1 MKPEA
6 IPQNGRLVVIGG
18 VAAGMSAASQVKR
31 RRPDVQVT
39 ALEQGDYVSYGACG
53 MPYNIEDPDRDMED
67 LVVISPQQFREK
79 RGIDVRTGHR
89 VESIDRQR
97 KMVIARSAG
106 SLHEFPYDRLVI
118 ATGASPVR
126 SGIPGGDAPGI
137 HALHT
142 LASGKKLKDMLKDMP
157 QSSPV
162 VIIGGG
168 YIAMEMA
175 EVLTRR
181 GMQVTVVVR
190 SMILRRFSDAVRN
203 LVEAALARHGV
214 KVVQGAVSS
223 YVTGDGQRIGVILEN
238 GESIDA
244 AMVIEAIGIRPNAD
258 LARDAG
264 LDIGDTGAIAVN
276 EYGQTSDPD
285 IFAGGDC
292 AEAPFKLGGPA
303 VYTPLGDTANKQG
316 KLAGANICG
325 AGEEFSGIVNTSI
338 FRVFDQEVAT
348 TGVNETGAEKLG
360 FTPLVAEITGNTRAH
375 GYPGAKKIM
384 FRLVFDAPTG
394 RILGAETAAGEG
406 AWRINVLSTA
416 IDAGMTISRLGGLDL
431 AYAPP
436 FSPVWD
442 PLLTL
447 AAQAQK
453 VQAAYLRNSRTSGV

>member
-39 ALEQGDYVSYGACG
+39 ALEQGEYVSYGACG
-53 MPYNIEDPDRDMED
+53 MPYNIEDPDRDIED

-89 VESIDRQR
+89 VESIDRKR
-97 KMVIARSAG
+97 NIVVARTAEG
-106 SLHEFPYDRLVI
+106 TCEFQYDRLMI
-118 ATGASPVR
+118 ATGARPVR
-126 SGIPGGDAPGI
+126 SAVSGSDAEGI
-137 HALHT
+137 HALHN
-142 LASGKKLKDMLKDMP
+142 LDSGKQLKAMLGDLAP
-157 QSSPV
+157 SSPV

-181 GMQVTVVVR
+181 GMKVTVVVR
-190 SMILRRFSDAVRN
+190 SMVLRRFCDATR
-203 LVEAALARHGV
+203 ALAEATLTRNGV
-214 KVVQGAVSS
+214 EVIQGQVTSYTLRNGRVAGLVLDTGVS
-223 YVTGDGQRIGVILEN
+223 LE
-238 GESIDA
+238 A
-244 AMVIEAIGIRPNAD
+244 AMVVEAMGIRPNVG
-258 LARDAG
+258 LAQDAG
-264 LDIGDTGAIAVN
+264 LDIGTTGAIAVN
-276 EYGQTSDPD
+276 AYGQTSDPA

-325 AGEEFSGIVNTSI
+325 AGEAFSGVINTSI
-338 FRVFDQEVAT
+338 FRLFDLEVAT
-348 TGVNETGAEKLG
+348 TGVNEAKATELG
-360 FTPLVAEITGNTRAH
+360 YKPLSAEITANTRAH
-375 GYPGAKKIM
+375 GYPDGKKIM
-384 FRLVFDAPTG
+384 LRLIFDASTG

-406 AWRINVLSTA
+406 AWRINVLSA
-416 IDAGMTISRLGGLDL
+416 GIDTGMTIAQLAGLDL

-447 AAQAQK
+447 AAQAIKKQT
-453 VQAAYLRNSRTSGV
+453 AYLKAKQEIAV

>member
-39 ALEQGDYVSYGACG
+39 ALEQGEYVSYGACG

-67 LVVISPQQFREK
+67 LVVISPRQFREK

-89 VESIDRQR
+89 AESIDRQR
-97 KMVIARSAG
+97 KVVVARFADG
-106 SLHEFPYDRLVI
+106 LREFPYDRLMI
-118 ATGASPVR
+118 ATGAGPVR
-126 SGIPGGDAPGI
+126 SGVPGSDAAGV

-142 LASGKKLKDMLKDMP
+142 LDSGKRLKDMLGDIEK
-157 QSSPV
+157 SSPV

-181 GMQVTVVVR
+181 GMKVTLVVR
-190 SMILRRFSDAVRN
+190 SMILRRFSESTRLLAA
-203 LVEAALARHGV
+203 AALQRNGV
-214 KVVQGAVSS
+214 KVVQGLVSS
-223 YVTGDGQRIGVILEN
+223 YATAEGRVSGVLLES
-238 GESIDA
+238 GESMDA
-244 AMVIEAIGIRPNAD
+244 AMVIEAIGIRPNTA

-264 LDIGDTGAIAVN
+264 LTCGPTGAIAVN

-285 IFAGGDC
+285 IYAGGDC

-325 AGEEFSGIVNTSI
+325 AGEPFSGVVNTSI
-338 FRVFDQEVAT
+338 FRLFDLEVAT
-348 TGVNETGAEKLG
+348 TGVDEAEAVRRG
-360 FTPLVAEITGNTRAH
+360 FTPLATEITGNTRAH

-384 FRLVFDAPTG
+384 LRLVFDAPTG

-406 AWRINVLSTA
+406 AWRINVLSAA
-416 IDAGMTISRLGGLDL
+416 IDAGMTVSRLAGLDL

-453 VQAAYLRNSRTSGV
+453 VRATYDKDR